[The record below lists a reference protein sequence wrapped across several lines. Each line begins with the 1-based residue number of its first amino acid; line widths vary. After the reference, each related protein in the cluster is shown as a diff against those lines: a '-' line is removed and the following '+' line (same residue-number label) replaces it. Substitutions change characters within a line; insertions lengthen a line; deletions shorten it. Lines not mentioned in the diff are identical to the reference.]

1 MHSRRNRLKPLF
13 YFSPYIFRK
22 NNKIKNI
29 YIKLNFQ
36 SFLILFMRSRIY
48 GSLFTF
54 QPAFVFL
61 RLRTDHNKQFF
72 IIALQMYVQVTKKC
86 IIVSNTLGRIQLR
99 VQIPENS
106 VYSSNRDPM
115 PSSEWQHNE
124 TQFIIGW
131 HVENKSINLIQIDA
145 FHVSENSI
153 IYQTIVSH
161 CAIAMTHLRL
171 SNQIASNPFNCNAVM
186 MTFMS

>member
-1 MHSRRNRLKPLF
+1 M
-13 YFSPYIFRK
+13 
-22 NNKIKNI
+22 
-29 YIKLNFQ
+29 NFQ
-36 SFLILFMRSRIY
+36 SFLILFMRLRIY